1 MIPSDDLAA
10 VRDRLARLEEF
21 VRRYADDFATAW
33 LHDVAD
39 RISDERQALREVAN
53 VPRCSCGS
61 PLPASRRGPMRRHC
75 SDRCRK
81 RTSRASRH
89 E

>member
-10 VRDRLARLEEF
+10 VRDRLAALEEF

-53 VPRCSCGS
+53 VPRCTAPGCSE
-61 PLPASRRGPMRRHC
+61 PLSLRARGRRKRYC

-81 RTSRASRH
+81 RTSRAA
-89 E
+89 